1 QRFSIYPRPIVSSSW
16 LLAPFLVVLLS
27 FPQRA
32 MSTATTAAESRPV
45 IVLVDPT
52 WNFELENFDVER
64 FFEEAKVTEDSV
76 GVLRGRF
83 ERFCS
88 TGRG

>member
-1 QRFSIYPRPIVSSSW
+1 AQRGGRRGSAGPRAPSLLGRAAALDSS
-16 LLAPFLVVLLS
+16 
-27 FPQRA
+27 RA

-64 FFEEAKVTEDSV
+64 FFEEAKATVTAWASSAAASSASAPRAE
-76 GVLRGRF
+76 
-83 ERFCS
+83 
-88 TGRG
+88 